1 MGLNRRNIDF
11 KPIVISR
18 EEVMKVEEVAEVVKV
33 EEIKKEE
40 PQVIQEATG
49 EQIPEPPKVIEDITK
64 EEIEEEEIVEIKE
77 EIIETPPEPIEEEEI
92 FEEDENTPDEER
104 RVVCLTNGIHYK
116 NSKVASEETGANAG
130 AITRCCNGNCK
141 TAGKM
146 KWMYERDFINQQN
159 DK

>member
-1 MGLNRRNIDF
+1 MGLDRRNINF
-11 KPIVISR
+11 KPIVVSR
-18 EEVMKVEEVAEVVKV
+18 EEVMKAEEVEVIKV

-49 EQIPEPPKVIEDITK
+49 EQIPKPPKVVEDITK
-64 EEIEEEEIVEIKE
+64 EEIVEITE
-77 EIIETPPEPIEEEEI
+77 DIIETPIEIEEENI
-92 FEEDENTPDEER
+92 IEDENTPDEER

-116 NSKVASEETGANAG
+116 NSRVASEETGANAG

-159 DK
+159 DKQ

>member
-1 MGLNRRNIDF
+1 MGLDRRNVNF
-11 KPIVISR
+11 KPIVVSR
-18 EEVMKVEEVAEVVKV
+18 EEIMKTEEVAEVVKV

-64 EEIEEEEIVEIKE
+64 EEIVEIEEEEIV
-77 EIIETPPEPIEEEEI
+77 ETPPEPIEEEDV

-116 NSKVASEETGANAG
+116 NSRVASEETGANAG

>member
-1 MGLNRRNIDF
+1 MGLNRKNINF
-11 KPIVISR
+11 KPIVVSR
-18 EEVMKVEEVAEVVKV
+18 EEVMKAEEVAEVVKV

-64 EEIEEEEIVEIKE
+64 EEIIEIKE
-77 EIIETPPEPIEEEEI
+77 EIVETPPEPIEEEEI
-92 FEEDENTPDEER
+92 FEEDENTPDEEK

>member
-18 EEVMKVEEVAEVVKV
+18 EEVMKTEEVAEVVKV

-64 EEIEEEEIVEIKE
+64 EEIIEIKE
-77 EIIETPPEPIEEEEI
+77 EIVETPPEPIEEEEI
-92 FEEDENTPDEER
+92 FEEDENTPDEEK